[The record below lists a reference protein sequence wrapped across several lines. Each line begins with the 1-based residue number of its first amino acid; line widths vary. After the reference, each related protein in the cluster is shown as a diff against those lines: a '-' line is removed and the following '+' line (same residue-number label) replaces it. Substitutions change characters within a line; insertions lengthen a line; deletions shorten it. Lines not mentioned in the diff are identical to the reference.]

1 MKIMIASD
9 IHGSYACC
17 KKLFEKFEEKNCNL
31 MLLLGDLLYHGP
43 RNDLPMEYDCKK
55 VASLLNSYKEKIV
68 AIRGNCDGEV
78 DQMMLEFPILSENAV
93 INSDGFTLYAT
104 HGHKFAPLAPFPV
117 PNGSIV
123 VYGHTHIPTDKI
135 IEGIRYVNPGSVS
148 IPKNKSDRGYAIF
161 EKGVFVWE
169 NLDGIEIKPLCE

>member
-93 INSDGFTLYAT
+93 IRWGQRFITNL
-104 HGHKFAPLAPFPV
+104 LQFP
-117 PNGSIV
+117 
-123 VYGHTHIPTDKI
+123 KI
-135 IEGIRYVNPGSVS
+135 IPRFSAPTA
-148 IPKNKSDRGYAIF
+148 KNSSLI
-161 EKGVFVWE
+161 
-169 NLDGIEIKPLCE
+169 